1 LGDHYL
7 LGRVFQSSLYAYPT
21 MLSDA
26 WTIYDEPL
34 LCKNHENI
42 KKTYQEE

>member
-1 LGDHYL
+1 
-7 LGRVFQSSLYAYPT
+7 

-26 WTIYDEPL
+26 WTTYDEPL

-42 KKTYQEE
+42 KNLSRRINIVLSKLHEGVETTTLKRVV